1 MEGKMMQS
9 KYRFSVVDRSRLP
22 SQSMQNRHRVSLS
35 QSPDI
40 RHTEKSLSSSAKK
53 GSLTNLKL
61 VSQSLDHSASISDIK
76 QRS

>member
-40 RHTEKSLSSSAKK
+40 RHTEKSLSSAKK

-61 VSQSLDHSASISDIK
+61 GSQSLDHSASISDIK